1 MSFNPHIPCNCLE
14 NGLIDWPE
22 FRKKLEVRDGMI
34 EIKKEFSNDLE
45 LEKQFDIWIFCEHNQ
60 IALEKSMAQSITDWR
75 KHVQDKHPGRF
86 LNFEN
91 FIPISNDVNFHN
103 YNKHQTII
111 EIQELTNLEDPKYH
125 ERLNQ
130 FIELL
135 SKAIEL
141 DQNIYW

>member
-1 MSFNPHIPCNCLE
+1 MSFDPYIPCNCLK
-14 NGLIDWPE
+14 NGLANWPD

-34 EIKKEFSNDLE
+34 DIKEEYSNDLK
-45 LEKQFDIWIFCEHNQ
+45 LERKFDSWKFCEHNQ
-60 IALEKSMAQSITDWR
+60 IAFERSMVQSIIGWR
-75 KHVQDKHPGRF
+75 KHVQDKYPGQF
-86 LNFEN
+86 KNFEK
-91 FIPISNDVNFHN
+91 FIPISNDVSTHN

-111 EIQELTNLEDPKYH
+111 EIQTLKNLEDSKYH

-135 SKAIEL
+135 SEAIEL